1 MEKIQVA
8 IDRLSK
14 NDPDKRAG
22 RTVLIQ
28 KVIGILARIN
38 RYIQASEGY
47 LQGND
52 GTKND
57 DPIRFENDL
66 KYFREWFR
74 LREQKNSAKYD
85 YFYGPLQGDEET
97 AIKTNKER
105 KKKQARVSAPKESG
119 RRSLDG
125 NGDSALRGSVKS
137 VSISRIEGE
146 KDAYETQGEY

>member
-1 MEKIQVA
+1 MEKIRVA

-22 RTVLIQ
+22 RAVLIQ

-74 LREQKNSAKYD
+74 LREQKNSVKYD
-85 YFYGPLQGDEET
+85 YFYGPLQRDEET
-97 AIKTNKER
+97 AINTNKER
-105 KKKQARVSAPKESG
+105 KKK
-119 RRSLDG
+119 
-125 NGDSALRGSVKS
+125 
-137 VSISRIEGE
+137 
-146 KDAYETQGEY
+146 